1 MDLQPY
7 VDSVREG
14 VNNAAALADESSQ
27 EVARKLGAA
36 LDSSTRLALIQALS
50 DAAGDISADLAP
62 ASVDV
67 RINGGNPD
75 FVVTVPEAR
84 SEPTVLQ
91 PEPAVESDA
100 EDEAEDS
107 LDDEPVARIS
117 LRLPASVKAK
127 VDDAA
132 EKDGISTNAWLMRA
146 VLDALPGRRR
156 PEPPQAPQPPAP
168 PGGLFGQ
175 HGPFGPDGVFG
186 PHGVF
191 GAGPQTDSK
200 APKGRNRRGGNV
212 QGWVR

>member
-91 PEPAVESDA
+91 PEPAAESD
-100 EDEAEDS
+100 DEEEEEGS

-132 EKDGISTNAWLMRA
+132 DKDGISTNAWLMRA

-156 PEPPQAPQPPAP
+156 PEPPQAPQPPLP

-191 GAGPQTDSK
+191 GSGNQPDP

>member
-50 DAAGDISADLAP
+50 DAAGSISADLAP
-62 ASVDV
+62 AL
-67 RINGGNPD
+67 
-75 FVVTVPEAR
+75 VTVPEAR
-84 SEPTVLQ
+84 NEPTLLQ
-91 PEPAVESDA
+91 PEPAADSV
-100 EDEAEDS
+100 DENDDEEGS

-132 EKDGISTNAWLMRA
+132 DKDGISTNAWLMRA
-146 VLDALPGRRR
+146 VLEALPGRRR
-156 PEPPQAPQPPAP
+156 PEPPQAPQPPSP

-191 GAGPQTDSK
+191 GSGNQSDKGPQ
-200 APKGRNRRGGNV
+200 GRHRRGGNV

>member
-50 DAAGDISADLAP
+50 DAAGNISADLAP

-67 RINGGNPD
+67 RISGGNPD

-84 SEPTVLQ
+84 TEPTMLQ
-91 PEPAVESDA
+91 PDA
-100 EDEAEDS
+100 EQELEDEEQEEGN

-132 EKDGISTNAWLMRA
+132 DKDGISTNAWLMRA

-156 PEPPQAPQPPAP
+156 PEPPQAPQPPSP

-191 GAGPQTDSK
+191 GSGGPSDK
-200 APKGRNRRGGNV
+200 AQHGRNRRGGNV